1 MVTLRIT
8 AFTSSNLHSQYHPSI
23 SEFEPNDN
31 NPVRYIC
38 YTASS
43 NVFRG
48 HIHESLLENS
58 NIRDLK
64 TWALA
69 ALPFCWVPLFFFLF
83 IFHWNDGGIVFKIFS
98 LLWKCGVVYS
108 HHFPVYLISRI
119 FYFIATFY
127 FILFFENSRQWRTFQ
142 DYLSMHVDHTN

>member
-1 MVTLRIT
+1 MVRSVQHAEFALHVASDSSSSMHALTVIGTLNQDLLVTPPYPVSVKIGESALPDNRSLTYLPTIT
-8 AFTSSNLHSQYHPSI
+8 LSAVKSSILHSQYHPSI

-69 ALPFCWVPLFFFLF
+69 ALPFC
-83 IFHWNDGGIVFKIFS
+83 
-98 LLWKCGVVYS
+98 
-108 HHFPVYLISRI
+108 
-119 FYFIATFY
+119 
-127 FILFFENSRQWRTFQ
+127 
-142 DYLSMHVDHTN
+142 